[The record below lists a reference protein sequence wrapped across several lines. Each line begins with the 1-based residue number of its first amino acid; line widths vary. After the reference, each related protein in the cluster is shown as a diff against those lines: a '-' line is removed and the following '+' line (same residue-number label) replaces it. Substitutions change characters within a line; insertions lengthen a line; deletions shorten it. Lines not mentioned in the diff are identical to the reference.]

1 MSENLNQEPRGV
13 LPPVEDL
20 EERVLGG
27 SEVARAASRFLVAVS
42 RAGRSFLLYDPENA
56 AIRGFLDAVRVASE
70 QVFAL
75 ADVLPLVVRP
85 FEITLGPEVVYS
97 EEDRERS
104 LAFRLYRDGV
114 RRLVFRPGVTWDEI
128 LKLLEVVSIRY
139 TGIRMSED
147 DMVVL
152 LWKAGFQHIDV
163 EAIEGIVEDED
174 EGPVANRSLGH
185 TVSAPADFDLP
196 LPALP
201 EDGPEPAWREIPA
214 EQREAAG
221 RDDGSAAIPALCV
234 RLASELVAGNADPRT
249 RIPLA
254 EARHLFTELRDFL
267 MADGTLDQ
275 LISLVR
281 VFTTAELVSPDDAR
295 VRDELLAGLLDARGM
310 ARLVRLLLAD
320 PDRLFGDVV
329 AVLDATPGNHLP
341 ALLAALRDHPDERD
355 RKVIRRMI
363 ERQLPEARPF
373 LLQQLGAADDVIAA
387 QLVRLFGYADPD
399 HAVEAVAAVEART
412 DFDVQTEAIYLISR
426 AARSAFGERMLTRYA
441 VSPHSEIRRRAL
453 DLLRQHAPKTA
464 APFIR
469 DRLARG
475 EVGDREEAARA
486 GEALATCDPAMAM
499 ELFRAWTAKPRFF
512 QYQPPHQPLL
522 LWAAVAGLGWIPT
535 ADAEALIREVERRSE
550 DPDVIQHC
558 VRAMVT
564 RRRRGRG
571 AAQ

>member
-1 MSENLNQEPRGV
+1 MHERPHQEPG
-13 LPPVEDL
+13 
-20 EERVLGG
+20 EERPPGEDHEEGVLGG
-27 SEVARAASRFLVAVS
+27 SDVARAASRFLVALS

-56 AIRGFLDAVRVASE
+56 AIRGFLDAVRVAARE
-70 QVFAL
+70 LFTL
-75 ADVLPLVVRP
+75 ADTVPLVVRP
-85 FEITLGPEVVYS
+85 FELTLGPEVVYS

-114 RRLVFRPGVTWDEI
+114 RRLVFQPGVTWEEI

-163 EAIEGIVEDED
+163 EAIEGIVEEDD

-214 EQREAAG
+214 ELREAAA
-221 RDDGSAAIPALCV
+221 RDDASAAIPALCIQ
-234 RLASELVAGNADPRT
+234 LAAEVVAGNADPRT

-275 LISLVR
+275 LIALVR
-281 VFTTAELVSPDDAR
+281 VLTATELAEPEDAR
-295 VRDELLAGLLDARGM
+295 VRDEILAGVLDDRGM
-310 ARLVRLLLAD
+310 TRLIRLVLAD
-320 PDRLFGDVV
+320 PDRLYDEVV
-329 AVLDATPGNHLP
+329 AVLDATPGDHLP
-341 ALLAALRDHPDERD
+341 ALLGALRAHAEERD
-355 RKVIRRMI
+355 RKVIRRLI
-363 ERQLPEARPF
+363 ERRLPEARPY
-373 LLQQLGAADDVIAA
+373 LLQQLGAADDVVAA
-387 QLVRLFGYADPD
+387 QLVRLFGYADPG
-399 HAVEAVAAVEART
+399 HAVEAVAAVESRT
-412 DFDVQTEAIYLISR
+412 DFDVQSEALYLLGR
-426 AARSAFGERMLTRYA
+426 AARSAFGERVLTRYA
-441 VSPHSEIRRRAL
+441 ASPHSEIRCRAL
-453 DLLRQHAPKTA
+453 DLLRQHAPRTA
-464 APFIR
+464 APFLR

-475 EVGDREEAARA
+475 EVTDHEEAARA
-486 GEALATCDPAMAM
+486 GEALAACDPALAM
-499 ELFRAWTAKPRFF
+499 ELFRTWTARPRFF
-512 QYQPPHQPLL
+512 QYQPPHQPFL
-522 LWAAVAGLGWIPT
+522 LWAAIAGLAWLPT
-535 ADAEALIREVERRSE
+535 PEAEALIREVERRSE

-571 AAQ
+571 AVQ